1 MNPHAIATGVLSS
14 IMPTTTETATRP
26 SLAIDLGGLRMKNPV
41 TVASGTFGYGAEY
54 SQYFDVAELGA
65 VTTKSI
71 SLKVRAGNKPPRLVE
86 TPAGMLNAIGLQNVG
101 IDAYLRD
108 KAPFLRDR
116 GVTIVANIYGH
127 SPDEYAALAQRLEGE
142 GAADAIEA
150 NLSCPNVHDARIAKG
165 AVLVSQN
172 PDAICEYTK
181 TIRSAT
187 RLPLFI
193 KLTPNVIDI
202 QGPALAAEEA
212 GADGLCL
219 INTLLG
225 MAIDPETRRPRL
237 SNIVGGLSGPAIR
250 PVAVKMVWDAA
261 RAVKIPIIGTG
272 GICYARDAVEFL
284 LAGATAV
291 SVGSMS
297 FRQPDAAIQ
306 VVRGLEAYLTRH
318 GIDRVTDLVGAMKV

>member
-1 MNPHAIATGVLSS
+1 MSQPAVA
-14 IMPTTTETATRP
+14 ATRP
-26 SLAIDLGGLRMKNPV
+26 ALEVNLGGLRMKNPV

-54 SQYFDVAELGA
+54 NQYFDIAALGA
-65 VTTKSI
+65 VTTKSL

-116 GVTIVANIYGH
+116 GATIIANIYGH
-127 SPDEYAALAQRLEGE
+127 SPDEYAQLAERLEAE
-142 GAADAIEA
+142 NAADAIEA
-150 NLSCPNVHDARIAKG
+150 NLSCPNVHDARVAKG

-172 PDAICEYTK
+172 PDAILEYTK

-187 RLPLFI
+187 RLPLYI
-193 KLTPNVIDI
+193 KLTPNVVDI
-202 QGPALAAEEA
+202 QPPALAAEEA

-219 INTLLG
+219 INTILG

-237 SNIVGGLSGPAIR
+237 TNIVGGLSGPAIR

-261 RAVKIPIIGTG
+261 RVVKIPIIGTG

-291 SVGSMS
+291 SVGSMT
-297 FRQPDAAIQ
+297 FRQPDAAMRVLQ
-306 VVRGLEAYLTRH
+306 GLEEYMTRH
-318 GIDRVTDLVGAMKV
+318 GIGNISELIGAMRI